1 MQKNFL
7 KNNYAA
13 FLGILFL
20 TYFPCLGLYSKTEE
34 KHFIENTK
42 SSNNKKLQ
50 ELEVIEL
57 NILNNVQS
65 IQNFS
70 NFLIDNKL
78 VNSVL
83 NNEKLRRFVDI
94 ESNSKYEEKN
104 KFVAEGDVVLYLS
117 NAILRSDLVTYDR
130 ESKEFIAEGNVV
142 FSKGKQFFEASKIS
156 YNLNSGKGYIN
167 DVYGVLDVA
176 NFDKDFEL
184 NSNIENKYKDLFDR
198 SKIRNLNYINTTKF
212 GLVSDLETGKRYEI
226 KDVNF
231 DIPSINRWRFKTD
244 KLLIEGESIKSKRI
258 FFSNDPFNKPQFLL
272 FSKNF
277 SAQVV
282 NDKIKLVSK
291 NTWVNFDNKFKFP
304 IGRWSVYDRNTV
316 SSWSIGSDYEDKDG
330 IYISRSYEG
339 INFFDDNISLKIQPF
354 VLIQRAI
361 NGDSKSFRA
370 PKSSI
375 FSEKT
380 LNETSFS
387 DYFGLAID
395 LVGKINSWDLE
406 MNSSLNTF
414 NFERLSE
421 AGRAKIT
428 LSNSINLNNDKL
440 NTEGTEE
447 KNNYL
452 DIQLYSAFRQ
462 DVPKGYSGEEEIYFA
477 NGLSLSNSRN
487 WITKEEL
494 DFNLSLIYDV
504 GQYRAKK
511 KNTMDLDP
519 LFRNVFAL
527 NINSEIPIWKR
538 NLLPETI
545 NDKYKFT
552 PKIIKPKISWVNN
565 INSGIFLYGNG
576 DSQKGVS
583 FNTGPRMIFGNLK
596 NNFFDFT
603 EIGLTYTNI
612 LKSGK
617 SPFNFDDINDDT
629 RIRFE
634 ASQQIFG
641 PLLFSYESYLPLD
654 NDHTNF
660 GEIIDPIYKLQVKR
674 RAYAIGL
681 FYEEKDESFGFT
693 FNIFNFDYSGS
704 GKKF

>member
-1 MQKNFL
+1 MQKKIQ
-7 KNNYAA
+7 KNNYII
-13 FLGILFL
+13 FLGILLL
-20 TYFPCLGLYSKTEE
+20 TYCPCLSLYSKTEG

-57 NILNNVQS
+57 NILNNFEA

-70 NFLIDNKL
+70 NFLNDYKL
-78 VNSVL
+78 VNSFI
-83 NNEKLRRFVDI
+83 NNEKLRKSVDI
-94 ESNSKYEEKN
+94 ESNSKYEENN

-117 NAILRSDLVTYDR
+117 NAVLRSDLVTYDR
-130 ESKEFIAEGNVV
+130 VSKEFIAEGNVV
-142 FSKGKQFFEASKIS
+142 FTKGKQFFEASKIS
-156 YNLNSGKGYIN
+156 YNLNSGKGFIE
-167 DVYGVLDVA
+167 DVYGVLDVV

-198 SKIRNLNYINTTKF
+198 SKIRDLNYINTTKF
-212 GLVSDLETGKRYEI
+212 GLVSDLENDKRYEI
-226 KDVNF
+226 KDVDL
-231 DIPSINRWRFKTD
+231 DIPSVNRWRFKTD
-244 KLLIEGESIKSKRI
+244 KLFIDGESIKSKRI
-258 FFSNDPFNKPQFLL
+258 FFTNDPFNKPQFLL
-272 FSKNF
+272 FSRNF
-277 SAQVV
+277 SAQIV
-282 NDKIKLVSK
+282 NNKIKLVSK

-304 IGRWSVYDRNTV
+304 IGRWSVYDRDKV
-316 SSWSIGSDYEDKDG
+316 SSWSLGSDYAEKDG

-354 VLIQRAI
+354 FLIQRAI

-375 FSEKT
+375 FSKKI
-380 LNETSFS
+380 LNETYFS
-387 DYFGLAID
+387 DYFALEID

-406 MNSSLNTF
+406 MNSSLNSF
-414 NFERLSE
+414 NVERLSE
-421 AGRAKIT
+421 SARAKIT
-428 LSNSINLNNDKL
+428 LSNSINLNKYKL
-440 NTEGTEE
+440 NSKNIEE

-462 DVPKGYSGEEEIYFA
+462 EVPRGYSGEEEIYFA
-477 NGLSLSNSRN
+477 NGLSLSNTRN
-487 WITKEEL
+487 LITKEDINL
-494 DFNLSLIYDV
+494 NLSLIYDV
-504 GQYRAKK
+504 GQFRAKK

-545 NDKYKFT
+545 NNKYKFT

-565 INSGIFLYGNG
+565 INSGIFLYDNG
-576 DSQKGVS
+576 DYQNGVS
-583 FNTGPRMIFGNLK
+583 FNTGPKIILGNLK

-603 EIGLTYTNI
+603 DIGLTYTNV
-612 LKSGK
+612 LKSGE
-617 SPFNFDDINDDT
+617 SPFDFDNINDDT

-634 ASQQIFG
+634 VSQQIIG

-654 NDHTNF
+654 NDHIDF
-660 GEIIDPIYKLQVKR
+660 GEFIDPIYKLQVKR
-674 RAYAIGL
+674 RAYSFGL
-681 FYEEKDESFGFT
+681 FYVEKDESVGFS